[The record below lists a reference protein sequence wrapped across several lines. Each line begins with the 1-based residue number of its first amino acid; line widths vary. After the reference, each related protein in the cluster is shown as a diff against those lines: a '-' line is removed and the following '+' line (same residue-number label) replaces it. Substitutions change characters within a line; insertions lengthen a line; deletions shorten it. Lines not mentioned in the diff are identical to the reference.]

1 MNNKNKKELSLSG
14 FQREILIGLILGDG
28 HLETQNNGRTFRLK
42 VEHSIT
48 QKDYTDWLYEQFKD
62 FCESGVYT
70 KEKNNKIYV
79 GFRTVSTGLLRF
91 YAKQFYGN
99 GIKMVPDKFD
109 KFLSK
114 TSLAIWYLD
123 DGSRKSLNHNT
134 YNIHSLGYTM
144 EDLKKLQHA
153 LEKNFSIKTTLH
165 KQKITHWRIYIPSES
180 TDKFTEI
187 ILPYIKMFNSMRH
200 KIGNIE
206 PKK

>member
-1 MNNKNKKELSLSG
+1 MNNKKKNELSLSS

-48 QKDYTDWLYEQFKD
+48 QKDYTDWLHEQFKD

-70 KEKNNKIYV
+70 KEKNNKKYV

-91 YAKQFYGN
+91 YAKQFYRD
-99 GIKMVPDKFD
+99 GIKMIPDKID
-109 KFLSK
+109 RFLSK
-114 TSLAIWYLD
+114 VSLAIWYLD

-134 YNIHSLGYTM
+134 YNIHSLGYTK
-144 EDLKKLQHA
+144 EDLEKLQQT
-153 LEKNFSIKTTLH
+153 LMKNFEIKSTLH
-165 KQKITHWRIYIPSES
+165 KQKITHWRIYIPNES
-180 TDKFTEI
+180 TEKFTDI
-187 ILPYIKMFNSMRH
+187 ILPYVLKFDSMRH
-200 KIGNIE
+200 KIGNIM

>member
-165 KQKITHWRIYIPSES
+165 KK
-180 TDKFTEI
+180 
-187 ILPYIKMFNSMRH
+187 
-200 KIGNIE
+200 
-206 PKK
+206 